1 MHHVSHGRVSVW
13 SETGVECDGIFFLKL
28 SATGLVREYVLRH
41 TLTYEKARRG
51 GCVLCDHTPISLWP
65 SIVWCERL
73 HWHYQVGHVLEAP
86 RLLAVAVHRQ
96 GILSQRLQYCNNQR
110 AASCGGCGVPGRNRK
125 PRGMTHLRD
134 EVADD
139 PAVVDAHPRPVRVED
154 PGDPHLH
161 ARTNVPAAGRLI
173 GRKVHAIGIRKDAC
187 RRTQYRTTTN
197 LEVGCAVVVHGQ
209 RLRRALALVVAAPN
223 TCIFLIH
230 R

>member
-1 MHHVSHGRVSVW
+1 VITLLLVCGPRSCGVRDCIGITRSDTYWKLLVCLPSPYTVKG
-13 SETGVECDGIFFLKL
+13 SFLSACSTVIISALRPAAAVECLAG
-28 SATGLVREYVLRH
+28 TGSP
-41 TLTYEKARRG
+41 
-51 GCVLCDHTPISLWP
+51 D
-65 SIVWCERL
+65 
-73 HWHYQVGHVLEAP
+73 
-86 RLLAVAVHRQ
+86 
-96 GILSQRLQYCNNQR
+96 
-110 AASCGGCGVPGRNRK
+110 